1 MKKFM
6 IVTGTRPEIIK
17 VAPLYEILRARGEEV
32 ILVHSGQH
40 EAVAESL
47 YRFFGIIPSIS
58 IALQRKSSSLSH
70 LNAALFD
77 GMENAFGERK
87 VDSVIVQGD
96 TTTALVASLA
106 AYYHDLPVA
115 HVEAGLRTWER
126 EPFPEEKNRELISR
140 IAYWHFAPTSQAYRN
155 LIKERVAEQR
165 IYQVGNTVIDAAY
178 SARRR
183 LAESPQSVQ
192 SEVVRNFLASRQGRP
207 FILVT
212 AHRRENWGQP
222 IRDIVRA
229 LLQVV
234 QRNPEVGVVWP
245 LHPNPAVRHTVEE
258 EVAAQPKALQAH
270 FCLDGPA
277 SYPAL
282 IDLLERCSFT
292 LTDSGGIQE
301 EASAFGKPVLIA
313 RLSTERQE
321 LVQAGGALL
330 VGTEV
335 ETIVEAACA
344 LLDDQRLYQSMC
356 LPTSPFG
363 DGHASD
369 YIADVLLAN

>member
-1 MKKFM
+1 MENIM
-6 IVTGTRPEIIK
+6 IVAGTRPEIIK
-17 VAPLYEILRARGEEV
+17 VAPLYERLRERKKEV
-32 ILVHSGQH
+32 VLVHSGQH
-40 EAVAESL
+40 EAVADSL
-47 YRFFGIIPSIS
+47 YRFFGITPATSIV
-58 IALQRKSSSLSH
+58 LQRKSSSLSH
-70 LNAALFD
+70 LSSALFD
-77 GMENAFGERK
+77 GMEQAFSERK
-87 VDSVIVQGD
+87 VDAVVVQGD
-96 TTTALVASLA
+96 TTTALVASLT
-106 AYYHDLPVA
+106 AYYHDVPVA
-115 HVEAGLRTWER
+115 HVEAGLRTWKR

-140 IAYWHFAPTSQAYRN
+140 VAHWHFAPTTQAYNN
-155 LIKERVAEQR
+155 LIAERVAAQR

-183 LAESPQSVQ
+183 LAERPGAVQ
-192 SEVVRNFLASRQGRP
+192 SPMVRDFLANLHGRR

-212 AHRRENWGQP
+212 AHRRENWGEP

-234 QRNPEVGVVWP
+234 QSNPDVGVIWP

-258 EVAAQPKALQAH
+258 EVAAQPKALQER
-270 FCLDGPA
+270 FCLDDPA

-282 IDLLERCSFT
+282 IDMLARCSFT

-321 LVQAGGALL
+321 LVNAGGALL
-330 VGTEV
+330 VGTEKSA
-335 ETIVEAACA
+335 IVEAACT
-344 LLDDQRLYQSMC
+344 LLHDQAVYESMC
-356 LPTSPFG
+356 LATSPFG

-369 YIADVLLAN
+369 YIADVLLAS

>member
-1 MKKFM
+1 MDKFM
-6 IVTGTRPEIIK
+6 IVAGTRPEIIK
-17 VAPLYEILRARGEEV
+17 VAPLYERLREWGREV
-32 ILVHSGQH
+32 VLVHSGQH
-40 EAVAESL
+40 EAVADAL
-47 YRFFGIIPSIS
+47 YRFFGMTPSIL

-70 LNAALFD
+70 LSAALFD
-77 GMENAFGERK
+77 GMEDVFGESK
-87 VDSVIVQGD
+87 VDAVIVQGD

-126 EPFPEEKNRELISR
+126 EPFPEEKNRVLISR
-140 IAYWHFAPTSQAYRN
+140 IAHWHFAPTSQAYRN
-155 LIKERVAEQR
+155 LLDEQVAAQR
-165 IYQVGNTVIDAAY
+165 IYRVGNTVIDAAY

-183 LAESPQSVQ
+183 LAENQEPVQ
-192 SEVVRNFLASRQGRP
+192 SPVVRDFLARLQGRP

-212 AHRRENWGQP
+212 AHRRENWGEP

-229 LLQVV
+229 LLQVM
-234 QRNPEVGVVWP
+234 QRIPDVGVIWP

-258 EVAAQPKALQAH
+258 EVAAQPTALRER
-270 FCLDGPA
+270 FCLDAPA

-282 IDLLERCSFT
+282 IDLLVQCAFT

-301 EASAFGKPVLIA
+301 EASAFSKPVLIA
-313 RLSTERQE
+313 RVSTERQE

-330 VGTEV
+330 VGTEQGA
-335 ETIVEAACA
+335 IVEAACT
-344 LLDDQRLYQSMC
+344 LLNDPHRYESMRLQE
-356 LPTSPFG
+356 SPFG

-369 YIADVLLAN
+369 YIAEVLLAS

>member
-1 MKKFM
+1 MEKFM

-17 VAPLYEILRARGEEV
+17 VAPLYDNLRARGKEV
-32 ILVHSGQH
+32 VLVHSGQH
-40 EAVAESL
+40 EAVADSL
-47 YRFFGIIPSIS
+47 YRFFGITPSVF
-58 IALQRKSSSLSH
+58 IALQRKSSSLAH
-70 LNAALFD
+70 LSAALFD
-77 GMENAFGERK
+77 GMEYAFGECE
-87 VDSVIVQGD
+87 VEAVIVQGD
-96 TTTALVASLA
+96 TTTALVGALA

-140 IAYWHFAPTSQAYRN
+140 VAHWHFAPTRQAYDN
-155 LIKERVAEQR
+155 LIKEQVAAQR

-178 SARRR
+178 AARQR
-183 LAESPQSVQ
+183 LAASREQVQ
-192 SEVVRNFLASRQGRP
+192 SPVVRDFLAGLEERP

-212 AHRRENWGQP
+212 AHRRENWGEP

-229 LLQVV
+229 LLQVME
-234 QRNPEVGVVWP
+234 RNPDVGVIWP
-245 LHPNPAVRHTVEE
+245 LHPNPAVRRTVEE
-258 EVAAQPKALQAH
+258 EVAAQPAALQAR
-270 FCLDGPA
+270 FCLDAPA

-282 IDLLERCSFT
+282 IDLLARCTFT

-313 RLSTERQE
+313 RVSTERQE

-330 VGTEV
+330 VGTEKGK
-335 ETIVEAACA
+335 IVEAACA
-344 LLDDQRLYQSMC
+344 LLNDRSLYESMRLVK
-356 LPTSPFG
+356 SPFG

-369 YIADVLLAN
+369 YIAEVLLAS

>member
-1 MKKFM
+1 MDKFM

-17 VAPLYEILRARGEEV
+17 VAPLYQNLRARGKEV
-32 ILVHSGQH
+32 VLVHSGQH
-40 EAVAESL
+40 EAVADSL
-47 YRFFGIIPSIS
+47 YRFFGITPSIS

-70 LNAALFD
+70 LSAALFD
-77 GMENAFGERK
+77 GMEHAFAERK
-87 VDSVIVQGD
+87 VDAVIVQGD
-96 TTTALVASLA
+96 TSTALVASLA
-106 AYYHDLPVA
+106 AYYHDFPVA

-140 IAYWHFAPTSQAYRN
+140 VARWHFAPTSQAYNN
-155 LIKERVAEQR
+155 LIEEQVAAQR

-178 SARRR
+178 SARQR
-183 LAESPQSVQ
+183 LAESPEPVQ
-192 SEVVRNFLASRQGRP
+192 SPVVRDFLASLQDRP

-212 AHRRENWGQP
+212 AHRRENWGEP

-229 LLQVV
+229 LLQVMR
-234 QRNPEVGVVWP
+234 RNPEVGVIWP
-245 LHPNPAVRHTVEE
+245 LHPNPAVRLTVEE
-258 EVAAQPKALQAH
+258 EVAAQAPALQAR

-282 IDLLERCSFT
+282 IDLLARCSFT

-301 EASAFGKPVLIA
+301 EASAFSKPVLIA
-313 RLSTERQE
+313 RVSTERQE

-330 VGTEV
+330 VGTDQSK
-335 ETIVEAACA
+335 IVEAACA
-344 LLDDQRLYQSMC
+344 LLNDQRLYESMR
-356 LPTSPFG
+356 LAKSPFG

-369 YIADVLLAN
+369 YIADVLLAS